1 MDDPLIFVEVA
12 LTRGIPAAITPI
24 LAAER
29 SPLAAG
35 DADTAVFYSI
45 SNCQAGL
52 RGISF
57 GNFLIKQVVENL
69 KRDLPYLKTF
79 VTLSP
84 APTLRRWLNGLDT
97 DEANALALTEEERSA
112 LQRIDEPG
120 WQEGEDIA
128 ALRAALCPLA
138 AHYFLSAKRPDGQ
151 PIDPVAR
158 FHLGNGA
165 RLEQID
171 WLGDTSP
178 RALSEAAG
186 FMVNYLYDLKDI
198 EDNHELFFNQRRV
211 VASAQ
216 VRRLARHQ
224 PRAVSA

>member
-1 MDDPLIFVEVA
+1 MVE
-12 LTRGIPAAITPI
+12 
-24 LAAER
+24 
-29 SPLAAG
+29 
-35 DADTAVFYSI
+35 D
-45 SNCQAGL
+45 
-52 RGISF
+52 
-57 GNFLIKQVVENL
+57 L
-69 KRDLPYLKTF
+69 KRDLPDLKTF

-84 APTLRRWLNGLDT
+84 APTLRRWLIGLDT
-97 DEANALALTEEERSA
+97 DEASALALTEEERSA

-128 ALRAALCPLA
+128 ALRSALSPLA
-138 AHYFLSAKRPDGQ
+138 AYYFLSAKRPDGQ